1 MAPSFQIGRRE
12 LWACALIV
20 LLALGLRLFYLSE
33 LSTSPLFS
41 VPVVD
46 ARTYVD
52 DARYLSEVSWAGQPT
67 PFWQPPL
74 YPYLLGLLFSVGGEN
89 YYLPRLLQVLFGA
102 LICGLTYLLGLR
114 LFPSVVALGAG
125 LVAACYGPL
134 IYFGG
139 ELLPTIPALLLD
151 LALLLLLL
159 TAPLKQ
165 RWPWLLAGFT
175 LGLAALAVSNIL
187 LFAPVL
193 LAWLWFSQGNFVQRG
208 ALLLLGI
215 ALVIAPVALRNYL
228 VGDDWVLISHNAGIN
243 FYIGNNP
250 DYQRTVDIRPW
261 QGLAPA
267 SGNARTRSRH

>member
-1 MAPSFQIGRRE
+1 M
-12 LWACALIV
+12 
-20 LLALGLRLFYLSE
+20 
-33 LSTSPLFS
+33 
-41 VPVVD
+41 
-46 ARTYVD
+46 
-52 DARYLSEVSWAGQPT
+52 
-67 PFWQPPL
+67 
-74 YPYLLGLLFSVGGEN
+74 
-89 YYLPRLLQVLFGA
+89 
-102 LICGLTYLLGLR
+102 
-114 LFPSVVALGAG
+114 ALGAG
-125 LVAACYGPL
+125 LVAAFYGPL

-159 TAPLKQ
+159 SAPLKQ
-165 RWPWLLAGFT
+165 RWPWLIAGLA

-208 ALLLLGI
+208 ALLFLGI

-250 DYQRTVDIRPW
+250 DYQRTVDIRPGRDW
-261 QGLAPA
+261 LQH